1 MQGQDEK
8 KGKVLGQ
15 GQSYSNKGHC
25 ESQVRLRMRVRF
37 RVKFSVRVS
46 VRVYVRDI
54 VRNRVGSK

>member
-8 KGKVLGQ
+8 KSKVLGQ

-25 ESQVRLRMRVRF
+25 ESQVHLRMRIGF

-46 VRVYVRDI
+46 VRIYVRDL
-54 VRNRVGSK
+54 VRNRVGSR